1 MKLMFSSFW
10 WSLMFLIFFFFFFFF
25 FFLAWL
31 SAHKTDEQVK
41 KIKDFKSKQKESRR
55 FHSTLIFLIA
65 NL

>member
-1 MKLMFSSFW
+1 
-10 WSLMFLIFFFFFFFF
+10 MFLIFFFFFFFF